1 MGTAARRRS
10 LAFVT
15 AVLIALAACSRGDG
29 RAPGARGVPDARP
42 GLAEGLPD
50 MGTDSPSLSDPGRRL
65 ATTTALFD
73 RAPRYHLDALVE
85 PETGKV
91 EADVV
96 ASLPAGSEPLRFRV
110 FPNLAA
116 LDAGF
121 HLSRVEVDGRA
132 VEPDLDRSVLTLE
145 RPTDGSGQRVE
156 VAMTFSYTVPVTDLA
171 TDPSS
176 VLGGDGSGLD
186 PAEIGLLGRHGGG
199 LSLGHWFPVWLT
211 PGAEAEPEPDGFGD
225 IANFPAA
232 NFTARL
238 DVPAG
243 WQLFSGGV
251 NTDRR
256 QEPGRTI
263 STEEGVGLRDLAIY
277 LGRDLATEEVE
288 VGGTTVRVVS
298 QAGNVDVLGE
308 VGEESS
314 SALSILADAF
324 GPYPWSELDVID
336 VPLGSGVGG
345 MEWPGAIWIE
355 TATFGG
361 GIPGLSGLE
370 GLLGG
375 GDSSGGE
382 ASDGLEGL
390 LGEVLGGGAAGSLR
404 SFIVAHEVAHQW
416 WHALVGNDSITA
428 PVVDEPLAQF
438 SACHYL
444 RVRSPQEGDEHCAL
458 HTEGQYRALR
468 GLGQPDA
475 PAAQATDQFSSSLQ
489 YGAVV
494 YGKAPGFYEKLSDLI
509 GQEALLGALR
519 SYVEANAFA
528 IATPEDLRGALRAAA
543 PGRAEEV
550 DALWVR
556 WLEQAH
562 GDEDIG
568 TGAPLGGLGALGG
581 LEGLLGGSGA
591 LEGLVG
597 GGDAAEV
604 DPAELEALLTK
615 LLEDLSGR

>member
-1 MGTAARRRS
+1 M
-10 LAFVT
+10 
-15 AVLIALAACSRGDG
+15 
-29 RAPGARGVPDARP
+29 
-42 GLAEGLPD
+42 EGLPEI
-50 MGTDSPSLSDPGRRL
+50 GVDSPSLSDPGRRL
-65 ATTTALFD
+65 AAGAALVD
-73 RAPRYHLDALVE
+73 RAPRYHVDALVE
-85 PETGKV
+85 PEAGKV
-91 EADVV
+91 EADLV

-110 FPNLAA
+110 FPNQPG

-121 HLSRVEVDGRA
+121 HLRGVEVDGRA
-132 VEPDLDRSVLTLE
+132 VEPDLDRSLLTLE
-145 RPTDGSGQRVE
+145 RPPGGSDEPV
-156 VAMTFSYTVPVTDLA
+156 VVTMAFSFTVPVTDLG

-199 LSLGHWFPVWLT
+199 LSLGHWFPVWLR
-211 PGAEAEPEPDGFGD
+211 PEAHGEADPDGFGD

-232 NFTARL
+232 NFTSRL

-256 QEPGRTI
+256 QEGGRTI
-263 STEEGVGLRDLAIY
+263 STEEGVGLRDLS
-277 LGRDLATEEVE
+277 DLPGTRTWRPKRSTSTGSPCGWWARPATP
-288 VGGTTVRVVS
+288 TCSPRWSRSRRRRSRSWPTPS
-298 QAGNVDVLGE
+298 
-308 VGEESS
+308 
-314 SALSILADAF
+314 
-324 GPYPWSELDVID
+324 GPIPWSELDVID

-361 GIPGLSGLE
+361 GIPGMAGLE

-375 GDSSGGE
+375 DGSSGVAGT
-382 ASDGLEGL
+382 LEEL
-390 LGEVLGGGAAGSLR
+390 LGGMAGGGAAGSLR

-444 RVRSPQEGDEHCAL
+444 RVRSPQDGDDHCAL
-458 HTEGQYRALR
+458 HTGGQYQTLR
-468 GLGQPDA
+468 GLGQADA
-475 PAAQATDQFSSSLQ
+475 PADQATDRFSSSLQ

-494 YGKAPGFYEKLSDLI
+494 YGKAPGFYEELSDLA
-509 GQEALLGALR
+509 GEEALLGALR

-528 IATPEDLRGALRAAA
+528 IATPDDLRTALRRTA
-543 PGRAEEV
+543 PDRADEI

-568 TGAPLGGLGALGG
+568 AGAPLGADLGAGG
-581 LEGLLGGSGA
+581 WAGRSVGRLRRPRHHRRRRRRGRARSRRVGGAADQAAGGPHRPVISLAGVDA
-591 LEGLVG
+591 GLV
-597 GGDAAEV
+597 
-604 DPAELEALLTK
+604 
-615 LLEDLSGR
+615 EDHL